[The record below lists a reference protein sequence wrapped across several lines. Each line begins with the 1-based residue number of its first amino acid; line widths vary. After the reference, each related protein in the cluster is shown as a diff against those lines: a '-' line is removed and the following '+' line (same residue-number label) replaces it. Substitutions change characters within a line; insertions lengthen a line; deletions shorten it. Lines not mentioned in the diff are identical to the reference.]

1 MIVIPG
7 FKNKAVGVFGL
18 GVSGLATCEA
28 LVASGV
34 RVFTWDENAA
44 AREKTSG
51 TEYFAE
57 HPKKWPWAEL
67 KAVVVSPG
75 VPLTH
80 PKPHAIVRKA
90 KAEKIPVIGDTELFA
105 LAVNALPD
113 GQRPRIAMITGS
125 NGKSTTTAL
134 IGHILKETGCEVH
147 VGGNIGEAVLSL
159 PAPEKDTIYVLEM
172 SSFQL
177 DLTQSLRADAAV
189 FLNLTPDHIERHGDV
204 DGYLAAKKRIFLNQ
218 HKKDIAVICVD
229 DDYTQ
234 GVCTEMMAQGGR
246 RIIPVSAQGVLG
258 GGVFVLD
265 GQLHYNFDGKT
276 SLVGDL
282 SGAHGLRGVH
292 NHQNAAAALAVCIH
306 FGVSP
311 ALFIRAA
318 ERFESLA
325 HRMEEVGRI
334 GKVFFV
340 NDSKATNA
348 DAAARALS
356 AFQDVYWIAGG
367 RQKDGGVASL
377 AGALENVRGAY
388 LIGEAAQIFEEQ
400 LGDNVRCIQC
410 GDLKTAIAKAKE
422 DAAVSDYDSPVVLLS
437 PACASYDQFRNFQE
451 RGECFHD
458 LVGDIAQENGEA
470 A

>member
-28 LVASGV
+28 LVASGA
-34 RVFTWDENAA
+34 RVFTWDENAT

-57 HPKKWPWAEL
+57 HPKKWPWDEI
-67 KAVVVSPG
+67 KTVVVSPG

-90 KAEKIPVIGDTELFA
+90 QTEKIPVIGDTELFA

-113 GQRPRIAMITGS
+113 GQRPRVAMITGS

-134 IGHILKETGCEVH
+134 IGHILKETGYEVH

-218 HKKDIAVICVD
+218 CEKDIAVICVD

-234 GVCTEMMAQGGR
+234 GVCTEMMATGGR
-246 RIIPVSAQGVLG
+246 RVIPVSAQGVLG

-348 DAAARALS
+348 DAAGRALS

-377 AGALENVRGAY
+377 TGALENVRGAY
-388 LIGEAAQIFEEQ
+388 LVGEAAQEFEKQ
-400 LGDNVRCIQC
+400 IGDTVNCIQC
-410 GDLKTAIAKAKE
+410 GDLKTAVAKAKE
-422 DAAVSDYDSPVVLLS
+422 DAAGSDYGSPVVLLS

-451 RGECFHD
+451 RGECFRD